1 MRLRGCVINPE
12 NIATIQNRQNS
23 QHFMFNGFKLLWAFD
38 KKNYIQRVL
47 FQIFFNIFDNNALTE
62 I

>member
-1 MRLRGCVINPE
+1 MRLRGCGINPE

-38 KKNYIQRVL
+38 KKN
-47 FQIFFNIFDNNALTE
+47 
-62 I
+62 